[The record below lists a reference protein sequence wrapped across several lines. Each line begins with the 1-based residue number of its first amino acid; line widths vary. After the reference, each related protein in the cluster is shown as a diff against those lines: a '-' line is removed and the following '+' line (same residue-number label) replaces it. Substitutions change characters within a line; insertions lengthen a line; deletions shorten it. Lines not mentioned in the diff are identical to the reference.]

1 MTLVLKTL
9 TQQAPEGAEELRYH
23 ALANDGTLLL
33 YDFSNAG
40 CVSSSTLTNGDKVQ
54 DLGRQTSL
62 PLGINNEGL
71 VKNFPEGVSTL
82 TEGKGF
88 TTDVE
93 GVSGS
98 GVGLGMGTEIMSY
111 LAANKP
117 NSVAIITY
125 RVPTGTVV
133 GGNVFIAHDSLG
145 RITEQRNIEVVL
157 SEYGRLRFRFGN
169 TSITTTDGIS
179 PQGQLT
185 QFAIEFRGDGLPGR
199 MFWNGQFVKETPEL
213 NPDGFVEPTYPT
225 IETIGLL
232 RTGPSAS
239 IAVYM
244 FSITDLTKTDK
255 TADEV
260 VKETWDYANSQ
271 GKFAGMKKMPYVD
284 TY

>member
-33 YDFSNAG
+33 YDFSNTG
-40 CVSSSTLTNGDKVQ
+40 SVSSSTLTNGDKVK

-111 LAANKP
+111 LASNKP
-117 NSVAIITY
+117 NSVATITY
-125 RVPTGTVV
+125 RVPTGTIVQ
-133 GGNVFIAHDSLG
+133 GNVFIAHNSGGVMVD
-145 RITEQRNIEVVL
+145 QRNIQVVL
-157 SEYGRLRFRFGN
+157 GPYGTLVFRFGN
-169 TSITTTDGIS
+169 GSFASSDIA
-179 PQGQLT
+179 PHQGQLA
-185 QFAIEFRGDGLPGR
+185 QIAIEFREDGLPVR
-199 MFWNGQFVKETPEL
+199 LFHNGQFLKEKDEN
-213 NPDGFVEPTYPT
+213 NPGGFIEPTYPT
-225 IETIGLL
+225 IGFL
-232 RTGPSAS
+232 RTGQSAS
-239 IAVYM
+239 AAVYM
-244 FSITDLTKTDK
+244 FSVTDLTKTDK

-271 GKFAGMKKMPYVD
+271 GKFSGMKKMPYVD

>member
-40 CVSSSTLTNGDKVQ
+40 SVSSPTLTNGDKVK
-54 DLGRQTSL
+54 DLGRQISL

-88 TTDVE
+88 TMDVP
-93 GVSGS
+93 GVTGN

-111 LAANKP
+111 LATNKP

-125 RVPTGTVV
+125 RVPEGTTKQ
-133 GGNVFIAHDSLG
+133 GNVFIAHNSSGSVVDD
-145 RITEQRNIEVVL
+145 QRNIHITL
-157 SEYGRLRFRFGN
+157 SAYGTLLFRFGN
-169 TSITTTDGIS
+169 GSFASSDIL
-179 PQGQLT
+179 PHKGQL
-185 QFAIEFRGDGLPGR
+185 QQMAVEFRGDGLPIR
-199 MFWNGQFVKETPEL
+199 LFHNGQFLKEKAGN

-225 IETIGLL
+225 IGFL

-244 FSITDLTKTDK
+244 FSVTDLTKTDK

-271 GKFAGMKKMPYVD
+271 GKFSGMKKMPYVD

>member
-23 ALANDGTLLL
+23 ALADEGTLLL

-40 CVSSSTLTNGDKVQ
+40 SVSSSTLTNGDKVQ
-54 DLGRQTSL
+54 DLGRQSSL

-71 VKNFPEGVSTL
+71 VENFPEGVSTL

-88 TTDVE
+88 TTDVP
-93 GVSGS
+93 GVSGL
-98 GVGLGMGTEIMSY
+98 GVGLGMSSEIMSY
-111 LAANKP
+111 LATNNP
-117 NSVAIITY
+117 NSVATITY
-125 RVPTGTVV
+125 RVPSETITA
-133 GGNVFIAHDSLG
+133 GNVFIAQGSG
-145 RITEQRNIEVVL
+145 GGFIEQRNIQITL
-157 SEYGRLRFRFGN
+157 AANGKLLFRFGN
-169 TSITTTDGIS
+169 SSIGLTDTTS
-179 PQGQLT
+179 PQGQLV
-185 QFAIEFRGDGLPGR
+185 QVGIEFRGDGLPVR
-199 MFWNGQFVKETPEL
+199 IFQNGQFVMEKAEN
-213 NPDGFVEPTYPT
+213 NPGGFVEPTYPT
-225 IETIGLL
+225 IGFM
-232 RTGPSAS
+232 RNGPSAS

-271 GKFAGMKKMPYVD
+271 GKFSGMKKMPYVD

>member
-40 CVSSSTLTNGDKVQ
+40 SVSSPTLTNGDKVQ
-54 DLGRQTSL
+54 DLGRQSSL

-71 VKNFPEGVSTL
+71 VKNFPEGESGL

-88 TTDVE
+88 TTDVP
-93 GVSGS
+93 GVSG
-98 GVGLGMGTEIMSY
+98 GGHGLGMSPEIMSY
-111 LAANKP
+111 LATNKP
-117 NSVAIITY
+117 NSVATITY
-125 RVPTGTVV
+125 RVPTGTITQ
-133 GGNVFIAHDSLG
+133 GNVFIAHNSIG
-145 RITEQRNIEVVL
+145 GYVEQKNIEVYM
-157 SEYGRLRFRFGN
+157 SPTGGLRFRFGN
-169 TSITTTDGIS
+169 SSITTSDGSS
-179 PQGQLT
+179 PQGQLA
-185 QFAIEFRGDGLPGR
+185 QLAIEFRGDGLLGR
-199 MFWNGQFVKETPEL
+199 MFKNGQFVKEAPEL
-213 NPDGFVEPTYPT
+213 NPGGFVEPTYP
-225 IETIGLL
+225 TIGLL

-244 FSITDLTKTDK
+244 FSVTDLTKTDK

-260 VKETWDYANSQ
+260 VQETWDYANSQ
-271 GKFAGMKKMPYVD
+271 GKFSGMKKMPYVD